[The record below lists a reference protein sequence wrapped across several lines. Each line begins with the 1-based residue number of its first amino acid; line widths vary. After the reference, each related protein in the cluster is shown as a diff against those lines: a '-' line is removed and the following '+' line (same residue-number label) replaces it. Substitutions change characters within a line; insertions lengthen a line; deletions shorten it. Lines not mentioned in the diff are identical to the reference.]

1 MFKKFWE
8 HKKNRIP
15 QLDLL
20 DLKTIIWLVENHGN
34 RDIPLF
40 SKRLM
45 KKVNES
51 MSVYQ
56 WEKELLEK
64 AAITYPDRNIEKS
77 G

>member
-1 MFKKFWE
+1 MFKFWE

-64 AAITYPDRNIEKS
+64 S